1 MKKIINYKLQKIL
14 LFSFLFL
21 ICFNYLSFVNAKTY
35 KIGTTLEKNFKFSKK
50 FILPLSEGKW
60 EVVDRFIASYAF
72 LYAKETWIVRLENN
86 EIMEMILVSKL
97 ILSGTN
103 MGEIDSVVNQVVFK
117 DKYDGCYERPEYFIV
132 EVYKRGGTHNCLLIA
147 HMEVNKEIYTPD
159 DPSDNGSSAMFK
171 KWIRDN
177 SIIIPPIAFASKH
190 SYFSRLSRGDF
201 YVITYVANPKIYN
214 SPKINYITEES
225 SEFHKSNISRYP
237 DHKIT
242 MDKWVSVSA
251 KRHQF
256 LEEMF
261 KAKEHH
267 LLNLNKYI
275 IQSDEIDENKNGQQ
289 NLNES
294 LKQLNELYKSG
305 VITKEEFKKA
315 KDNILN

>member
-35 KIGTTLEKNFKFSKK
+35 KIGTILEKNFKFSKK

-86 EIMEMILVSKL
+86 EIMEMISVGKL

-132 EVYKRGGTHNCLLIA
+132 EVYKRGGTHNCLRIA

-177 SIIIPPIAFASKH
+177 SIIIPPIAFASSH
-190 SYFSRLSRGDF
+190 SYFSRLRGGDY
-201 YVITYVANPKIYN
+201 YVITYVANPKIFN
-214 SPKINYITEES
+214 SPAINYVTEES
-225 SEFHKSNISRYP
+225 SEFHKANISRYP

-242 MDKWVSVSA
+242 MDKWISLSA
-251 KRHQF
+251 KRHQY
-256 LEEMF
+256 LEKIY
-261 KAKEHH
+261 KAKDKH
-267 LLNLNKYI
+267 LLNLDKYI
-275 IQSDEIDENKNGQQ
+275 TQSDQDNENKKNQ
-289 NLNES
+289 NNLTDK

-305 VITKEEFKKA
+305 AITKEEFKKA
-315 KDNILN
+315 KEKILN